1 MTRSFT
7 PRFDVDAPIP
17 PLAGLGRVH
26 VLAVGGA
33 GMSAVARLL
42 LQAGLRVSGSDQRDG
57 AVLQALR
64 EAGATIF
71 VGHDPAHVDGV
82 DTIVVSSAIRAD
94 NPELMHARELGLPV
108 LHRSQALA
116 AAMGTQWRVAVA
128 GANGKTTTSS
138 MLTSALSHA
147 GQDPSFALGGE
158 LTERATNAALGG
170 GAAFVAEAD
179 ESDGSFLVY
188 HPDVAIVTN
197 VQPDHLDFYGTYE
210 TVQEAYR
217 EFASTI
223 RDGGLLVACADDPGS
238 ADLAQS
244 ARADGG
250 RVITY
255 GFGQDADLRL
265 TGLDL
270 DGLGSRATLTDGGV
284 PRTLH
289 LQVPGAHN
297 LLNAAGAYAAATRGL
312 GVDPEA
318 ILAGLGSFG
327 GTRRRFETRGTARGV
342 VVVDDYA
349 HNAGK
354 VEAVVRT
361 AAQIAAP
368 GKLRVIFQPHLYSRT
383 RDFAAGFA
391 AGLAPADQIILLDI
405 YGARE
410 EPIDGVSSE
419 LIAAPLRASGKAV
432 DVLGREQ
439 AVAAVVDQARPGDLI
454 LTIGAGDVTE
464 LPAAILAALATEG
477 R

>member
-17 PLAGLGRVH
+17 PLTGLGRVH
-26 VLAVGGA
+26 VLAIGGA

-42 LQAGLRVSGSDQRDG
+42 MQAGLTVSGSDQRDG
-57 AVLQALR
+57 AVLHRLR
-64 EAGATIF
+64 EAGATIQI
-71 VGHDPAHVDGV
+71 GHDPAHVDGA
-82 DTIVVSSAIRAD
+82 DTIVVSSAIRSD
-94 NPELMHARELGLPV
+94 NPELVRARELGLPV

-116 AAMGTQWRVAVA
+116 AAMGNQWRVAVA

-138 MLTSALSHA
+138 MLTSALGHA

-197 VQPDHLDFYGTYE
+197 IQPDHLDFYGTDE
-210 TVQEAYR
+210 AVREAYR
-217 EFASTI
+217 EFAATI
-223 RDGGLLVACADDPGS
+223 REGGLLVACADDPGS
-238 ADLAQS
+238 AALAAA
-244 ARADGG
+244 ARADGQ
-250 RVITY
+250 RVVTY
-255 GFGQDADLRL
+255 GLSGGADLRI
-265 TGLDL
+265 TDL
-270 DGLGSRATLTDGGV
+270 HLEGLGAAATLVDGGV
-284 PRTLH
+284 PRALR
-289 LQVPGAHN
+289 LAVPGTHN

-318 ILAGLGSFG
+318 ILAGLAAFN
-327 GTRRRFETRGTARGV
+327 GTRRRFEIRGTARDV

-354 VEAVVRT
+354 VEAVVKT

-368 GKLRVIFQPHLYSRT
+368 GRLIVIFQPHLYTRT
-383 RDFAAGFA
+383 RDFAEGFA
-391 AGLAPADQIILLDI
+391 AGLAPADQVILLDI

-410 EPIDGVSSE
+410 DPIDGVTSE
-419 LIAAPLRASGKAV
+419 LIAGPLRAAGTPVAIL
-432 DVLGREQ
+432 DRDD
-439 AVAAVVDQARPGDLI
+439 AVAEIVRSARPGDLVM
-454 LTIGAGDVTE
+454 TIGAGDVTD
-464 LPAAILAALATEG
+464 LAPRIVAGLAKAP